1 MPLEEELG
9 RRSDDDVAG
18 SVFWEIRSQY
28 EIVFGIFLLALA
40 FLYREHPQIVIPDL
54 WYVFTGFFGFNF
66 LVNRFL
72 KQIRV
77 SMMLAL
83 PVVAANGILI
93 SSMVRFSGGTESFLW
108 VLYLLPIFTSCLL
121 FDFLG
126 VAATVVYVLILRAVD
141 LSSLPGGMG
150 IHGWAEGALLTV
162 SAFVTAR
169 LAASEKAAL
178 VEAAHHRGR
187 LKEILKN
194 VGKEEVFKM
203 VASNVDDLI
212 AVVDSHGR
220 RLYSSPSYRILGD
233 PESLVGTDSFAEIHP
248 EDRPK
253 VREVFEETFRSGVGR
268 RTEYRFLLRNGE
280 VRFIESRGTVIKE
293 NGRASKLIVISR
305 DITRRRELERK
316 MRQSETLSALGQLAA
331 GVAHELKNP
340 IGIIRGFAANAL
352 RKAGDAGAVLK
363 ALKTISRES
372 ERCENIVKKLL
383 SFSRENQKEK
393 TEFELAAA
401 MESALSLVEAQAN
414 INGVKIHRTRWRE
427 FWKSKMRV
435 KGDKS
440 ALQQVFINLCGN
452 SMDAMPGGGEI
463 TLCVE
468 RVRRDGRAFAQ
479 LTFTDDGL
487 GMSAEV
493 RARIFEP
500 FYTTKPVGKGTGL
513 GLSMVREVVLEH
525 GGAVECESVEGE
537 GTTFTLWLPLVG
549 DEVG

>member
-1 MPLEEELG
+1 
-9 RRSDDDVAG
+9 
-18 SVFWEIRSQY
+18 
-28 EIVFGIFLLALA
+28 
-40 FLYREHPQIVIPDL
+40 
-54 WYVFTGFFGFNF
+54 
-66 LVNRFL
+66 
-72 KQIRV
+72 
-77 SMMLAL
+77 
-83 PVVAANGILI
+83 
-93 SSMVRFSGGTESFLW
+93 
-108 VLYLLPIFTSCLL
+108 
-121 FDFLG
+121 
-126 VAATVVYVLILRAVD
+126 
-141 LSSLPGGMG
+141 
-150 IHGWAEGALLTV
+150 
-162 SAFVTAR
+162 
-169 LAASEKAAL
+169 
-178 VEAAHHRGR
+178 
-187 LKEILKN
+187 
-194 VGKEEVFKM
+194 
-203 VASNVDDLI
+203 
-212 AVVDSHGR
+212 
-220 RLYSSPSYRILGD
+220 
-233 PESLVGTDSFAEIHP
+233 
-248 EDRPK
+248 
-253 VREVFEETFRSGVGR
+253 
-268 RTEYRFLLRNGE
+268 
-280 VRFIESRGTVIKE
+280 
-293 NGRASKLIVISR
+293 
-305 DITRRRELERK
+305 

-352 RKAGDAGAVLK
+352 RKSGDAGAVLK

-414 INGVKIHRTRWRE
+414 INGVKIHRARWRE

-468 RVRRDGRAFAQ
+468 RVRRDGRVFAR

-549 DEVG
+549 DEPG